1 MALRSDYICAHLTN
15 TKSMQAAI
23 EIQGISVA
31 LGGTTILEDLSLR
44 VYPGRVHAL
53 LGRNGAGKSTT
64 FKALLGLIPVQAGT
78 ISVFGGPVSQESLKQ
93 IGSSINGPAL
103 YDHLSARDNLKIH
116 ASLLG
121 LPKSEIDRVLTLVGF
136 SQTGKKKARSF
147 STGMRARLA
156 LAIAMLG
163 SPPILILD
171 EPQNGLDPQG
181 ISDLRQFLKQWA
193 RAGGTVLVSSHQ
205 LGEVSRLADDITVIN
220 GGTTVFSGT
229 ADEFR
234 QGGDLEARFLDA
246 TAMSSA
252 PTRLATSPTP
262 TTANMFGVPQA
273 QEGLL

>member
-1 MALRSDYICAHLTN
+1 MSCRIRND
-15 TKSMQAAI
+15 KSMQTAI
-23 EIQGISVA
+23 EIQQISVA
-31 LGGTTILEDLSLR
+31 LGGNTILNNLSLR
-44 VYPGRVHAL
+44 VFPGRVHAL

-64 FKALLGLIPVQAGT
+64 FKALLGLVPVQAGT
-78 ISVFGGPVSQESLKQ
+78 ITVFGGPITPASLQQ

-103 YDHLSARDNLKIH
+103 YEHLSARDNVKIH

-121 LPKSEIDRVLTLVGF
+121 LPKSEVQRVLTLVGLA
-136 SQTGKKKARSF
+136 QTGKKKARSF

-181 ISDLRQFLKQWA
+181 ISDLREFLRQWA

-205 LGEVSRLADDITVIN
+205 LGEVERLADDITVIN
-220 GGTTVFSGT
+220 NGSTVFSGT
-229 ADEFR
+229 ADEFL

-246 TAMSSA
+246 TAA
-252 PTRLATSPTP
+252 PEPNPFVDAPG
-262 TTANMFGVPQA
+262 FGHA
-273 QEGLL
+273 GRRYAEEGLR

>member
-1 MALRSDYICAHLTN
+1 
-15 TKSMQAAI
+15 MQAAI

-64 FKALLGLIPVQAGT
+64 FKALLGLIPVQSGT

-121 LPKSEIDRVLTLVGF
+121 LPKSEIDRVLTLVGL

-193 RAGGTVLVSSHQ
+193 HAGGTVLVSSHQ

-246 TAMSSA
+246 TAMSNA

-262 TTANMFGVPQA
+262 TTESMFGLPQA

>member
-121 LPKSEIDRVLTLVGF
+121 LPKSEIDRVLTLVGL

-246 TAMSSA
+246 TAMSNA
-252 PTRLATSPTP
+252 RTRLATSPTP